1 MLINK
6 IVLFDNAFTRNETKK
21 VCLDNLSPI
30 YVQKYIKKVD
40 GKCIYDITN
49 YGRLGWWK
57 LVNNS
62 N

>member
-21 VCLDNLSPI
+21 VCLDNLSHI

-40 GKCIYDITN
+40 GKCICNITN
-49 YGRLGWWK
+49 YGRLG
-57 LVNNS
+57 
-62 N
+62 